1 MRFILL
7 NFIPLFVIM
16 LFVKDIFAGNDGKL
30 ITNFNVSTSPGKKLK
45 VNAYAGGVKIETWS
59 KNEVEVKVYG
69 DGNAEQYFNYT
80 SDSDGEGVIIKSA
93 LKPEYS
99 DKKNISLNNLEFRI
113 SAPQNYSVEVVTGGG
128 NISVANLTGNVL
140 LTTAGGNLKLSK
152 ITGDVQTVTSGGNLK
167 YESIKGNIN
176 STTSGGNVKIS
187 DFNGNLKVTT
197 MGGNM
202 ELEGTNG
209 SIDASTMGGN
219 IKVNYSGKNHGIDLN
234 TSAGNITVR
243 VPEDFDA
250 EADLYTS
257 VGSINSDFAKVDSES
272 MSSKL
277 IVRLNNGGSP
287 LKCVT
292 SAGNISLTK

>member
-7 NFIPLFVIM
+7 NFIPLFIIM
-16 LFVKDIFAGNDGKL
+16 VFVENTFAGGDGKL
-30 ITNFNVSTSPGKKLK
+30 IANFNVSTSPGKKLK
-45 VNAYAGGVKIETWS
+45 VNAYAGGIKIETWT
-59 KNEVEVKVYG
+59 KNEVEIKVYG
-69 DGNAEQYFNYT
+69 DDNAEEYFDYSAN
-80 SDSDGEGVIIKSA
+80 SDDEGVIVKSA
-93 LKPEYS
+93 LKSEYAS
-99 DKKNISLNNLEFRI
+99 KKNINLNNLEFRI
-113 SAPQNYSVEVVTGGG
+113 SAPQNYSVDIVTGGG

-152 ITGDVQTVTSGGNLK
+152 ITGNVKTVTSGGNVK
-167 YESIKGNIN
+167 YDNINGDIN
-176 STTSGGNVKIS
+176 STTSGGNVKIANF
-187 DFNGNLKVTT
+187 DGNLKVTT

-202 ELEGTNG
+202 ELEGMNG

-219 IKVNYSGKNHGIDLN
+219 IKVRYTGKNQGIDLS
-234 TSAGNITVR
+234 TGAGNISVR

-250 EADLYTS
+250 EADLFTS
-257 VGSINSDFAKVDSES
+257 VGNINSDFAKVDSES

-277 IVRLNNGGSP
+277 IVRLNNGGRP